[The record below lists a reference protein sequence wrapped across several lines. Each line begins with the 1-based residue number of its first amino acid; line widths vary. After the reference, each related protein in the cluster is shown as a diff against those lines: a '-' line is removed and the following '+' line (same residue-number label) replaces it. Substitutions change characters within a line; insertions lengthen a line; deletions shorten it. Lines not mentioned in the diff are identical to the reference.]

1 MLLLYEKVITENKY
15 KFVKYKYANKTDN
28 IFLWEYID
36 IKTYIFTTKIIR
48 ISDLNYYFLHG
59 IS

>member
-28 IFLWEYID
+28 IYLWEYID
-36 IKTYIFTTKIIR
+36 IKLTSLPQK
-48 ISDLNYYFLHG
+48 
-59 IS
+59 